1 MATMSPI
8 ATLTDFIDS
17 IKEKLTDGEYIECM
31 NMCKKVF
38 DMKEVESNLKLYRM
52 TYLRPYM
59 FMDEHCDDEHCDD
72 MKYCLS
78 FERTTSLVQLTDRG
92 AARIRET
99 NLFLGDKEEMS
110 AFLDVDVFHSFP
122 NEFDENMEWYEFPV
136 LSITLVNDADPEP
149 APVDDDSDED
159 TIRLA

>member
-17 IKEKLTDGEYIECM
+17 IKEKLTDGEYIEGM

-38 DMKEVESNLKLYRM
+38 DKKERETPLKLYRM

-59 FMDEHCDDEHCDD
+59 FMDEHCDDEDCDD

-110 AFLDVDVFHSFP
+110 AFVDVDVFHSFP

-136 LSITLVNDADPEP
+136 ITLELADPPAIEP
-149 APVDDDSDED
+149 EPESDTEVTVRD
-159 TIRLA
+159 V